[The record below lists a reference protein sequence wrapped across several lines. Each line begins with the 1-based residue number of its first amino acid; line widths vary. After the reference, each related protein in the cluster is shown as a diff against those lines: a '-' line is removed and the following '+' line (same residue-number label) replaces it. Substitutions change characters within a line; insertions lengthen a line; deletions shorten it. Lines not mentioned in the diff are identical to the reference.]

1 MSDAD
6 IAYNFKVFNFKV
18 NEKDFQHL
26 VFQLALWT
34 GWRVNHQLPAQN
46 AAGRWRTAT
55 QGHAGFPDLVL
66 AHPTRGVIFAELKSA
81 TGRVSES
88 QRAWLDTLEQAG
100 AEAYVWRPTDWEF
113 IKQRLIKGPDNDR
126 TQ

>member
-1 MSDAD
+1 MSDAG
-6 IAYNFKVFNFKV
+6 IAFKIS
-18 NEKDFQHL
+18 ERAFQETVL
-26 VFQLALWT
+26 QLAMMT
-34 GWRVNHQLPAQN
+34 GWKVNHQLPAQN

-81 TGRVSES
+81 IGRVSET

-100 AEAYVWRPTDWEF
+100 AEAYVWRPTDMPY
-113 IKQRLIKGPDNDR
+113 IQQRLMKGPDNG